1 MLLYELCSVRT
12 RTYRETRIKR
22 AVFSNLRGRRELQL
36 YTTQALFTEAKSE
49 GANCVSRDCWGLGK
63 IILFDGSVIITRC
76 KHNT

>member
-36 YTTQALFTEAKSE
+36 YTQALFTEAKSE
-49 GANCVSRDCWGLGK
+49 GANCVSRDC
-63 IILFDGSVIITRC
+63 
-76 KHNT
+76 